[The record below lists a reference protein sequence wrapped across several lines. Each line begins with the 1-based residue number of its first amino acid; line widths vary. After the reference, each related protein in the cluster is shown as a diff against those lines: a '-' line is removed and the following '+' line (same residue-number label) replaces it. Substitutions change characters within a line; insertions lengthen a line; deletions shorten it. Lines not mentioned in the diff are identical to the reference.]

1 MFFNAEDDDQDFMGP
16 EGGRSKLG
24 SLFGM
29 DKASNQGGN
38 ESLTYTAPKQP
49 KKKEATPDGGTA
61 PAVVIVTVVHAYKLV
76 DGHYA
81 SQGKLG
87 ATILANHVSKDYRI
101 LLYVS
106 KQKQVTNAK
115 ITPAF
120 NYQIQPNNYA
130 SFYDE
135 GRMNWSVMFDKEET
149 ACKFAKEVAL
159 AKANSAG
166 PGFDSVVIQDMVVG
180 EGGALEVGDSA
191 EIQYT
196 GWVMTNGTV
205 GQVFDSNAN
214 SDKFFRFKLG
224 KGKVIKGWETGI
236 LGMKKGGK
244 RFLVVS
250 PQLGYGSQGKGDKI
264 PANSTLIFEVFV
276 IRVKLQ
282 KGDSPSE
289 SPAATPVPIPTET
302 TDSGWDNETV
312 KGRSRSISE
321 QLSQSP
327 KSDKAKLISRM
338 AKMGQPMLPM
348 SGAVPAQVED
358 DELSEIQDGPYTD
371 PSYTKP
377 ALARKPDV
385 HQATPQVFHQ
395 PVEQPVGPP
404 IHQPM
409 AQVMTQAP
417 PQYQTVP
424 GQPAF
429 LQNLPGA
436 QQLSVYQPT
445 NLLQQQQQAAMLQ
458 QQNMAAGFQ
467 PAGFQQP
474 GVVPGQ
480 QFAGM
485 SFVGSAAIPPTTAT
499 SQPSTV
505 DALVPV
511 LLSETRQQNTEVR
524 LSVSKM
530 ADKVDKILEK
540 VDHMSYHGPGSALT
554 QTSLAPTMET
564 GVLLQN
570 ITRIV
575 QENETLKKDVFE
587 KSGKIEAQNDKIAE
601 LLQKNQRFAEQSNTL
616 LEERNEGYKYSA
628 DQSQAKVL
636 TLEQEKVKLATEL
649 SSVSADLSTLQLEMT
664 NVRKSEADL
673 RQRLKTAEDQILRK
687 EEEYSRIKLQA
698 LDDEKKVSE
707 LTSSLRDEKHH
718 RKSLESKLNQT
729 QEELG
734 DLKSSNESLERNL
747 TERKRKANEERRK
760 LEEDME
766 DMKMNLESE
775 VQSLRD
781 RLRKQKTSVDVA
793 TADKVAK
800 LEEDIAQEWQ
810 EKCDK
815 LLKSA
820 EEKHSRV
827 VRDVEE
833 DRDTLQQ
840 KIKELEAKIQAMRS
854 STGSSEQL
862 ISQLQD
868 KVDDLSMWKDKYE
881 NLRNQATSMKER
893 YEEKIGDLEEERDAI
908 MDKGRQ
914 LQMQNQQLQQS
925 LKQAQTQVHVQ
936 TSGDQGAGSQDVA
949 SEVKK
954 IMNNVYRGLR
964 EEFDSDES
972 YTGSEILAIIL
983 NAIKTTTL
991 SLVKTEAGGT
1001 AQEEEEEEEE
1011 EEEDESEDE
1020 EQIEHVEQATKDGH
1034 KLEETKTEEEEV
1046 PEGIVKT
1053 DSHVIETA
1061 SVDSEVSETMSTTD
1075 SHLME
1080 SSSMTNTVGM
1090 SVEQII
1096 TASSMFTSGDH
1107 GNRLYS
1113 NTLDKMSEPVIRQSS
1128 SYVTG
1133 DHGNSC
1139 YSNELNMLEQ
1149 LPGPVTGNHRNQ
1161 NYSKTLTDL
1170 DRTIEPVIESAST
1183 FVTGDHGN
1191 RYHSIELDA
1200 SGQIPAIKE
1209 VVESSVSP
1217 MTCGHGNR
1225 AYRDDMFVKLDKSA
1239 VVEEIFES
1247 SNIDMLGDT
1256 GNPSHIANL
1265 DQLKSQTEVPAHD
1278 RVVEEVVFKTK
1289 MEITGAEGNPYHSRN
1304 LDIGDADFETATKS
1318 TESEATKS
1326 EIKTSLQ
1333 EGKTQEQVS
1342 NEMGSSSDEET
1353 VYKDTSEHVEIGDHD
1368 ETELDSNVVPDS
1380 HVEKMSV
1387 QEEQNEDFV
1396 KDSSSEPDTK
1406 DVVISETVDN
1416 KSDSTDVIKPNTVD
1430 KSDLVDNT
1438 SYSVDSKSDL
1448 VDNKSDSVENTSDSL
1463 NEKSDKGDSKFDMQ
1477 DVVKSDAVNKD
1488 DSLASIQL
1496 DETLPIDPL
1505 GGLTNGIVANSTLAT
1520 SKDRSSSSA
1529 SSGKNRSRSSSDKS
1543 EGLPTLASRE
1553 PPPLFGDD
1561 DDDDDDSLLFGPDNT
1576 VTDTQQDLN
1585 SEQDGDKSKK
1595 VDIKDNKKSKLPSK
1609 ADLTDDDMKP
1619 TPPPPL
1625 FGDDDDDDDL
1635 DWLS

>member
-1080 SSSMTNTVGM
+1080 SSSMTNT
-1090 SVEQII
+1090 
-1096 TASSMFTSGDH
+1096 
-1107 GNRLYS
+1107 
-1113 NTLDKMSEPVIRQSS
+1113 
-1128 SYVTG
+1128 
-1133 DHGNSC
+1133 
-1139 YSNELNMLEQ
+1139 
-1149 LPGPVTGNHRNQ
+1149 
-1161 NYSKTLTDL
+1161 
-1170 DRTIEPVIESAST
+1170 
-1183 FVTGDHGN
+1183 
-1191 RYHSIELDA
+1191 
-1200 SGQIPAIKE
+1200 
-1209 VVESSVSP
+1209 
-1217 MTCGHGNR
+1217 
-1225 AYRDDMFVKLDKSA
+1225 
-1239 VVEEIFES
+1239 
-1247 SNIDMLGDT
+1247 
-1256 GNPSHIANL
+1256 
-1265 DQLKSQTEVPAHD
+1265 
-1278 RVVEEVVFKTK
+1278 
-1289 MEITGAEGNPYHSRN
+1289 
-1304 LDIGDADFETATKS
+1304 DFETATKS